1 MGGHRIRSQSTEKD
15 WNFSSLV
22 IIFAHLIPKVPS
34 MNKIRFLL
42 VGMIVSLTAACTGG
56 SENPPA
62 SSDKSASSSTS
73 GDDAPAVDNED
84 LTPGLKGIDADN
96 NGIRDDIDRFIA
108 RYYSGTSMMKKVA
121 EREARAFQKSM
132 EATTGEAAQAAGNA
146 IFLAGDC
153 AYKLLPHATGKDM
166 KIVEDMSIEIKA
178 LTANTKE
185 RFEAY
190 WRGEA
195 LASGMVFR
203 VNDDPVC
210 E

>member
-1 MGGHRIRSQSTEKD
+1 MGGHRIRSPSTEKD
-15 WNFSSLV
+15 WNFSSLI

-42 VGMIVSLTAACTGG
+42 IGMIVSLTAACTGG

-62 SSDKSASSSTS
+62 SPDKSASSSTS

-108 RYYSGTSMMKKVA
+108 TYYSATSMMKKAA
-121 EREARAFQKSM
+121 EREARAFQKQVNAVTP
-132 EATTGEAAQAAGNA
+132 EQARIAGNEVS
-146 IFLAGDC
+146 LAGDC
-153 AYKLLPHATGKDM
+153 TFENLPHATEKDM
-166 KIVEDMSIEIKA
+166 KSAEDMSIEIKA
-178 LTANTKE
+178 LTANTRE

-190 WRGEA
+190 WRAQEMV
-195 LASGMVFR
+195 SGSVFR
-203 VNDDPVC
+203 NEKQPVC
-210 E
+210 D